1 MCQESV
7 SLALL
12 VKVKA
17 KIALPFLS
25 ASDLAAGAVREAA
38 IRSKAGEEGKFSV
51 SMGWLERWLAGRG
64 GEQRGKTR
72 CE

>member
-1 MCQESV
+1 MCQDSV

-12 VKVKA
+12 VRVKA
-17 KIALPFLS
+17 KIALPFVS

-51 SMGWLERWLAGRG
+51 SMGWLER
-64 GEQRGKTR
+64 
-72 CE
+72 